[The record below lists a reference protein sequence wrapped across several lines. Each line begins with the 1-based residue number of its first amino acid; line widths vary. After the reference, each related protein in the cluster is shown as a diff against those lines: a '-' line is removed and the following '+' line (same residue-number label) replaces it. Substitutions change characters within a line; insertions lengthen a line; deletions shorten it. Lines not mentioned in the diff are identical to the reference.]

1 MRIQAAVLVGV
12 LVAAAGG
19 AASDAHACG
28 FFNYHESRPVA
39 PKAAPVPVAKA
50 APKPA
55 PVPASE
61 RIAAADQRLDE
72 EKLSLAAAQVVAAFP
87 TIKTMDVAKE
97 PLETR
102 AHCILALALVRSGG
116 SLAGVEGFSS
126 AREADRAANL
136 EWGVS
141 TLREVEASRHDDPVA
156 QANLGEALAARG
168 SYEEE
173 AVRILG
179 GLANRDLMGSA
190 HAYAALAR
198 LRASRGEAL
207 ASDDATKRCES
218 MTKSPEAVC
227 HPRPASAS
235 IDARLAIRG

>member
-1 MRIQAAVLVGV
+1 MRIQAAVFVGV
-12 LVAAAGG
+12 LVASVGS

-28 FFNYHESRPVA
+28 FFNYHEARPV
-39 PKAAPVPVAKA
+39 PRKVAPVPVANA
-50 APKPA
+50 APKPV

-72 EKLSLAAAQVVAAFP
+72 ERLSLAAEQVVAAFP
-87 TIKTMDVAKE
+87 TIKTMEVAKE
-97 PLETR
+97 ALETR

-116 SLAGVEGFSS
+116 SLAAVEGLSS
-126 AREADRAANL
+126 VREADRAANL
-136 EWGVS
+136 EWAVS
-141 TLREVEASRHDDPVA
+141 TLRQVESARHDDPVA

-207 ASDDATKRCES
+207 ASDDATTRCES

-227 HPRPASAS
+227 HARRVSAS
-235 IDARLAIRG
+235 IETRLAIRG

>member
-12 LVAAAGG
+12 LVASVGG

-28 FFNYHESRPVA
+28 FFNYHEARPV
-39 PKAAPVPVAKA
+39 PRKAAPVPVAKA

-72 EKLSLAAAQVVAAFP
+72 ERLSLAGAQVVAAFP

-126 AREADRAANL
+126 AREAERAANV
-136 EWGVS
+136 EWAVS
-141 TLREVEASRHDDPVA
+141 TLRQVEAARHEDPVA

-168 SYEEE
+168 TYEEE

-179 GLANRDLMGSA
+179 GLASRDSHGERARVRGARAPAGQPRRGPRERRRDEALRVDDEVAGGGLP
-190 HAYAALAR
+190 HATR
-198 LRASRGEAL
+198 LRV
-207 ASDDATKRCES
+207 D
-218 MTKSPEAVC
+218 
-227 HPRPASAS
+227 
-235 IDARLAIRG
+235 